1 MVEAL
6 RASAR
11 AREREREREREG
23 ILFNCLGVE
32 EFSGS
37 FSVITWLKPYER
49 ASEREREGE
58 WILFG
63 NYMVNAL
70 RERERTQTGQVS
82 LGVRER
88 ERERGSFSA
97 ITWLKP
103 YERER
108 ERVDPFRQLHG

>member
-6 RASAR
+6 RS
-11 AREREREREREG
+11 
-23 ILFNCLGVE
+23 
-32 EFSGS
+32 S
-37 FSVITWLKPYER
+37 ER

-70 RERERTQTGQVS
+70 RERERAQTGQVS

-88 ERERGSFSA
+88 ERERILFGNYMVEALRERERERESGSFSA

-103 YERER
+103 SQRERERTQTGQVSLGVKERER
-108 ERVDPFRQLHG
+108 E

>member
-6 RASAR
+6 RS
-11 AREREREREREG
+11 
-23 ILFNCLGVE
+23 
-32 EFSGS
+32 S
-37 FSVITWLKPYER
+37 ER

-70 RERERTQTGQVS
+70 RERERAQTGQVS

-108 ERVDPFRQLHG
+108 ERERVDPFRQLHG